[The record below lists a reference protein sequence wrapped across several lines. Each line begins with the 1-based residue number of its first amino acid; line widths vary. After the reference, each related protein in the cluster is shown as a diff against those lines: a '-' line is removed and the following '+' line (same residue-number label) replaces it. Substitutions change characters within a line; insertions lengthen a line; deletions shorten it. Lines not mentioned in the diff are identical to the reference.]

1 MFESWK
7 QELIRKHFSGEYR
20 GRGSTTREAP
30 ANRSTSPV
38 YLAAPGEKSK
48 KEENIKNESLF
59 LEEDGFESGTSKPS
73 DCGRNVCSLIL
84 LCQRSFFYQA
94 PLWGKRAG
102 GGAMWKVVWDWVAGR
117 AKLRSLK
124 WWGHSS
130 VANQVGCSS
139 FDAQLLFYLPGAI

>member
-1 MFESWK
+1 MNIGINGRIYTPAWK
-7 QELIRKHFSGEYR
+7 QELIRKHFIGEYR
-20 GRGSTTREAP
+20 GRGATTREAP
-30 ANRSTSPV
+30 ANRSASLV

-59 LEEDGFESGTSKPS
+59 LEEDGFESSTSKPL
-73 DCGRNVCSLIL
+73 DRGRNVCSLIL

-94 PLWGKRAG
+94 PLWGKKAG
-102 GGAMWKVVWDWVAGR
+102 GGAMWKVVWDWVAAR

-130 VANQVGCSS
+130 VANQVSCS
-139 FDAQLLFYLPGAI
+139 Y